1 MARGD
6 VVNNMRVALS
16 SGATVDIQP
25 GSGVE
30 YEIQCIGCTG
40 IGGAGQGNVQLRGTD
55 GTSITASQGLGA
67 WDNNNVDFDLGDIG
81 LGRRP
86 RLMLDNT
93 NYLVIVETGSAS
105 IEIVWSGIETK

>member
-1 MARGD
+1 
-6 VVNNMRVALS
+6 MRVALS
-16 SGATVDIQP
+16 SGGTVDIQP

-30 YEIQCIGCTG
+30 YEIQCIGCTS
-40 IGGAGQGNVQLRGTD
+40 IPAEGASVQLRGTD

-93 NYLVIVETGSAS
+93 NYLVIVETASAS

>member
-30 YEIQCIGCTG
+30 YEIQCIGSTA
-40 IGGAGQGNVQLRGTD
+40 ISVKLRGTD
-55 GTSITASQGLGA
+55 GSSITANQGLGA
-67 WDNNNVDFDLGDIG
+67 MDNANVTYDLGDRG
-81 LGRRP
+81 VGRRP
-86 RLMLDNT
+86 RLMLDNA

>member
-6 VVNNMRVALS
+6 VVNNMRVDLS

-30 YEIQCIGCTG
+30 YEIQCIGSTA
-40 IGGAGQGNVQLRGTD
+40 ISVKLRGTD
-55 GTSITASQGLGA
+55 GTSVTANQGLGA

-86 RLMLDNT
+86 RLMLDNS
-93 NYLVIVETGSAS
+93 NYIRIVETGSAS
-105 IEIVWSGIETK
+105 IEVVWSGIETK

>member
-30 YEIQCIGCTG
+30 YEIQCIGSTA
-40 IGGAGQGNVQLRGTD
+40 IAAQLRGNN
-55 GTSITASQGLGA
+55 GSSVTASQGLGA

-86 RLMLDNT
+86 RLMLDNS
-93 NYLVIVETGSAS
+93 NYIRIVETGAAS